1 MRTSEPWLATVLPVL
16 NEEAHIEA
24 CLQSLLCQSLPANEH
39 IIMVLDGGSTDAT
52 KEIVH
57 TIQSG
62 LKPTQHPVLHLLDN
76 PGRFVPHAR
85 NLALQQLP
93 DSITHVLE
101 FNGHIEVEPTHLV
114 DLKRIW
120 DRLESD
126 HPQLAGLG
134 CRVLGSEMRQGRMEQ
149 IIDSTLRSPLGGST
163 GQFAVFNQEGPTNV
177 PAFALHRR
185 MALETIGGWDE
196 SFLTSQDS
204 DLSMRLKKAGFELF
218 RTPDVV
224 VNMRRRTSFKSWF
237 LMSHRYGFWR
247 TKVLLK
253 HPQRIVLREFLPLLG
268 LIGISVLLMF
278 SPLLAIIPVFAYAI
292 VLLLTGMSHF
302 RKGLP
307 NVLGVPL
314 CLVLLHTGFTI
325 GLIEGLIR
333 KGGASKDR

>member
-52 KEIVH
+52 KDIVH

-204 DLSMRLKKAGFELF
+204 DLSMRLKKAGFA
-218 RTPDVV
+218 VV
-224 VNMRRRTSFKSWF
+224 SNSGRRCQHAKKNLIQIMVSDESPLWF
-237 LMSHRYGFWR
+237 LENQSPPQTSSAHCSAGIFTAAGLNWDFCTVDVQSSSGNNPRFRLRNSSTPYGNVTFQKRPTQRLGGSVVSRSASYRFYHR
-247 TKVLLK
+247 
-253 HPQRIVLREFLPLLG
+253 P
-268 LIGISVLLMF
+268 
-278 SPLLAIIPVFAYAI
+278 
-292 VLLLTGMSHF
+292 
-302 RKGLP
+302 
-307 NVLGVPL
+307 
-314 CLVLLHTGFTI
+314 
-325 GLIEGLIR
+325 
-333 KGGASKDR
+333 D